1 MSRLPLR
8 SRIAG
13 TVAFPFGGIV
23 LLATQVLRL
32 HSSVSDLLV
41 TAARA
46 LEPAHV
52 SVWVKQARP

>member
-23 LLATQVLRL
+23 LLATL
-32 HSSVSDLLV
+32 VSDLLV

>member
-1 MSRLPLR
+1 VSRLPLP
-8 SRIAG
+8 SRVAG
-13 TVAFPFGGIV
+13 TVAFLFGAIV

-46 LEPAHV
+46 LEPAHA